1 MWRRCH
7 WVYNEV
13 FSLWTSAKGCR
24 TLQAN
29 RMASH
34 LKMRFPNLNTF
45 FTTTYTQTRPHT
57 HIQHTWQ
64 HTHTHVPYT
73 RNIHRHV
80 TTHTHTSSRRF
91 LALLLVHSLAAVFL
105 QAQLPRCE
113 APPLPLEWESGIEVL
128 TKDTFHPWTPWVLP
142 GHPGGMFSA
151 VFKISTFG
159 PSRNSS
165 WWFLS

>member
-1 MWRRCH
+1 MRCFPSGPVPKDAGPYKPIG
-7 WVYNEV
+7 WLLISRCV
-13 FSLWTSAKGCR
+13 FL
-24 TLQAN
+24 TLT
-29 RMASH
+29 
-34 LKMRFPNLNTF
+34 RFSPL
-45 FTTTYTQTRPHT
+45 HT
-57 HIQHTWQ
+57 HRQGHIHIYNTRGN
-64 HTHTHVPYT
+64 THTHVPYT